1 MLLKLVPKNEEISEA
16 ADKRHNMVIQCRP
29 LLEKFAD
36 ELAEAQ
42 VKNTEVVLVC
52 IEVDCE
58 WRNLAMQLN
67 PDAVWETIHNH
78 GLEPVA
84 VGKTGDAVS
93 EQIAEKF
100 PEIQDAIL
108 AVALSGYYKC
118 LAIDEHGCSVY
129 FAPIK

>member
-1 MLLKLVPKNEEISEA
+1 MLLKLVPKNEEISDA

-29 LLEKFAD
+29 LLEKFAN
-36 ELAEAQ
+36 EMAKAQ
-42 VKNTEVVLVC
+42 VKDTEFLLVC
-52 IEVDCE
+52 VEVDCE

-84 VGKTGDAVS
+84 VGKIGVAVS
-93 EQIAEKF
+93 GQIAEKF
-100 PEIQDAIL
+100 PEIQDAIF
-108 AVALSGYYKC
+108 AMVLSEHYKC

-129 FAPIK
+129 FVPIK

>member
-1 MLLKLVPKNEEISEA
+1 MLLKLVPKNEEISDA

-36 ELAEAQ
+36 ELTETQ

-84 VGKTGDAVS
+84 VGKIGAAVS

-108 AVALSGYYKC
+108 AVALSGHYKC
-118 LAIDEHGCSVY
+118 LAIDEHGCSAY
-129 FAPIK
+129 FVPIK